1 MSTKNYGNAGSMVN
15 VDFGSDFGPDEIL
28 KYMQT
33 LQQMGATNQANK
45 RAERQLLMQEA
56 QHKYNMDL
64 ERQTRNLGLAF
75 TNFSQEGL
83 DYKALGTQDTG
94 ELFSIQLPEVTAGW
108 DKYKAEAR
116 VNGIEKPD
124 MMKFQQQTIANQANY
139 MNNIISRFNYEMDTI
154 RRDNPNASESE
165 LYEYAQEHFNA
176 NNVYK
181 QYSKLQSLGA
191 QNLSPLK
198 YSPPTTDDP
207 WYVDWNLVDKEV
219 GTGEYSPGWLSYGA
233 LPAAGLGYKAIQ
245 GISKYLNSDQIQQ
258 LAKLREDLAYEK
270 ELRGLGPKGR
280 GSLQSGRNKI
290 RKEIDELIGKLETEH
305 PKKEWVRKKFES
317 IKKGGASLKDSA
329 KGLSSKSILKT
340 AKNIGKATPF
350 YMATDWAAKKIGGDD
365 TVAGN
370 IGQIG
375 ATLGTPAIQKM
386 SSNIYNKVKKM
397 GTKKALEKIIKK
409 GGWKLAAKVAGKGA
423 LATIGAPLSGGV
435 STVIGAGLLV
445 KDLSDIYNILMED

>member
-1 MSTKNYGNAGSMVN
+1 MVN

-28 KYMQT
+28 KYMQV
-33 LQQMGATNQANK
+33 LQQMGSTNQANK

-64 ERQTRNLGLAF
+64 NRQTKNMNEAF

-83 DYKALGTQDTG
+83 DYKALTTQNTDD
-94 ELFSIQLPEVTAGW
+94 LFNIQLPAITAGW

-116 VNGIEKPD
+116 VNGIERPD
-124 MMKFQQQTIANQANY
+124 MMKFQQHVVTNQANY

-154 RRDNPNASESE
+154 RRDYPNASESE
-165 LYEYAQEHFNA
+165 LAEYAQKKLNA
-176 NNVYK
+176 DNVYR

-198 YSPPTTDDP
+198 YAPPTTDDP

-219 GTGEYSPGWLSYGA
+219 GTGEYSPGWPSYIG
-233 LPAAGLGYKAIQ
+233 LPAAAGLGYKAIK
-245 GISKYLNSDQIQQ
+245 GMSKYLNSDQIQQ
-258 LAKLREDLAYEK
+258 LAKLRGDLAYEK

-280 GSLQSGRNKI
+280 GSLQAGRNKL

-305 PKKEWVRKKFES
+305 PKKEWVRKKLES

-350 YMATDWAAKKIGGDD
+350 YMATDWAAKKIGVDD

-423 LATIGAPLSGGV
+423 LSAIGAPFSAGV
-435 STVIGAGLLV
+435 STAIGAGLLV